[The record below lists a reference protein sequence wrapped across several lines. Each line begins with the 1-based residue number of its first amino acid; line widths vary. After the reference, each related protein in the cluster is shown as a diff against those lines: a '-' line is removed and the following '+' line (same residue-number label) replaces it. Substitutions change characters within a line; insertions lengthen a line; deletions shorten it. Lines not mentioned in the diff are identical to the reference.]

1 MNANKSD
8 NDFSIN
14 LYDTQSRIADAK
26 KFLDLLFGA
35 VSGKRYSYLWLKN
48 PHQKG
53 GGKTIA
59 YCVTDSD
66 ARERMAKDAIRIC
79 DEQRL
84 EVYVGVNCTDEP
96 SATNV
101 RSTTPSKWKD
111 GGAPAV
117 TVQTATVTDI
127 DAVGGAHVNHVDK
140 QGRNIVYLPDFDTA
154 KSLLPFQLSLLIN
167 SGYGGLHGYA
177 LYREPIIITAD
188 NDKLAEE
195 RNKKFIDVI
204 QHRAGVYV
212 NAVDSIHDLPRV
224 LRVVG
229 TRNYKGVV
237 SDDAPFVRFGEIND
251 VRFSPE
257 ELDEKIA
264 TFMPAPSPTIFT
276 PTTSTTRK
284 TQKQKVDPTMP
295 EINFSHKKH
304 GGKFSEK
311 IQRLMDDINANITD
325 ADLFA
330 KGYLEQS
337 VNGEYCCPWCDSGH
351 GEHQSGACHYYA
363 DGSNSHFTCF
373 SLRKYPKSHGGDII
387 AFLAQIYEMQQSG
400 KEFFDLLKRIAD
412 DFSIPYDEDTFKTTR
427 KTTEQII
434 EGAPVNLVFPADV
447 TFYGNEIQLVSWKFD
462 KQSREKVPSYFTVAR
477 TIILPSKEFDD
488 IASGTI
494 SYEVSILLP
503 NGQWKKTDATKQTLI
518 NPTKIF
524 DLTDYGADVASPKG
538 LAQYFSKV
546 LSLPENDERIPKI
559 RVFNR
564 PGWHD
569 GDQFI
574 YPTPAETDNYIV
586 RRNGI
591 NYSAIFTVKGDA
603 AEWLKMF
610 KDVTDFGKHVDDIKR
625 NPQSHY
631 VRFAIGA
638 CLVAPMLKV
647 IGVKNIQIDFHGT
660 SNRGKTLIPKIGL
673 SVFGD
678 PSDGKMLRTWNSS
691 ENNRLAMAM
700 GFCDFPILVDEG
712 ESMNKATRGARST
725 DSYNFFAGIT
735 DQKNKR
741 NGDVREA
748 GIFRGVRIMTSES
761 PMHTDTDKQGAFKR
775 VIDFPVRETIFTDSD
790 ARRLHLFVEGNYG
803 HYGRQWCNYI
813 VENQQAIR
821 ADFETLCRHFEDAGF
836 GTNFKPIKLDTVDPT
851 NARSVIAAA
860 AAFYHFLT
868 CLKLDKEFDMMRAI
882 VLAEKFLRELPTKE
896 EMSDVK
902 RSIQLLASWIHENP
916 TRFITVKVRHPDDP
930 PPIDENDFNE
940 DNPATSFAG
949 TVGKKFANGDV
960 AFYQNAFRK
969 ICEEIRLPSYEK
981 FLSDLYE
988 LGALDCKSSRT
999 KVKQIRIGKDR
1010 PWVYYIKA
1018 DVFNPKKNDD

>member
-14 LYDTQSRIADAK
+14 LYDTPSRVADAK

-48 PHQKG
+48 PTQKG

-111 GGAPAV
+111 GRAPAV

-127 DAVGGAHVNHVDK
+127 DAVGGSHVNHVDK

-177 LYREPIIITAD
+177 LYREPIVITAD
-188 NDKLAEE
+188 NDKPAED

-204 QHRAGVYV
+204 QHRSGIYIH
-212 NAVDSIHDLPRV
+212 AVDSIHDLPRV

-229 TRNYKGVV
+229 TRNYKGGV

-276 PTTSTTRK
+276 PTPSTTRK
-284 TQKQKVDPTMP
+284 PQKQKVDPTMP

-311 IQRLMDDINANITD
+311 IRRLMDNINANITD
-325 ADLFA
+325 ADLLA

-447 TFYGNEIQLVSWKFD
+447 TLYGNEIQLVSWKFD
-462 KQSREKVPSYFTVAR
+462 KTTGEQVPSYFTVAR
-477 TIILPSKEFDD
+477 TIILPSKKFCDL
-488 IASGTI
+488 ASGKI
-494 SYEVSILLP
+494 SYEVSIHLP
-503 NGQWKKTDATKQTLI
+503 NGQWKRADADKRTLLD
-518 NPTKIF
+518 PSKIYE
-524 DLTDYGADVASPKG
+524 LTEQDADVASPKG

-559 RVFNR
+559 KVYNR
-564 PGWHD
+564 PGWH

-574 YPTPAETDNYIV
+574 YPTPAETDNYRVERSNIS
-586 RRNGI
+586 
-591 NYSAIFTVKGDA
+591 YTEIFATKGNA
-603 AEWLKMF
+603 TEWLEMF
-610 KDVTDFGKHVDDIKR
+610 KDVTDYGKYSDDKSR

-631 VRFAIGA
+631 VRFAIGL

-647 IGVKNIQIDFHGT
+647 IGVKNIQVDFHGT
-660 SNRGKTLIPKIGL
+660 SNYAKTLAPKIGL

-691 ENNRLAMAM
+691 ENNRLAMAL

-712 ESMNKATRGARST
+712 ESMSKKTRETFFT
-725 DSYNFFAGIT
+725 DSYIFFTGIT

-748 GIFRGVRIMTSES
+748 GIFRGVRTMTAES
-761 PMHTDTDKQGAFKR
+761 PMHTDTDKKGAFKR
-775 VIDFPVRETIFTDSD
+775 FIDFPVRKQIFDDST
-790 ARRLHLFVEGNYG
+790 ARDLHLFVERNFG
-803 HYGRQWCNYI
+803 HYGRKWCNYI
-813 VENQQAIR
+813 VENRQAIR
-821 ADFETLCRHFEDAGF
+821 ADFNTLCKHFEQAGF
-836 GTNFKPIKLDTVDPT
+836 GTNFNPIKFDTVDPT

-860 AAFYHFLT
+860 TAFYHFLT

-882 VLAEKFLRELPTKE
+882 VLAEQFLRELPTQE

-902 RSIQLLASWIHENP
+902 RSIDLLASWINQHEDRFQTPRKADVDDRPIEGEFNP
-916 TRFITVKVRHPDDP
+916 VGTY
-930 PPIDENDFNE
+930 
-940 DNPATSFAG
+940 AG
-949 TVGKKFANGDV
+949 AVGMKFADGSYG
-960 AFYQNAFRK
+960 FFTLAFRD
-969 ICEEIRLPSYEK
+969 IVSEIGLPSYKK
-981 FLSDLYE
+981 FLNDLYE
-988 LGALDCKSSRT
+988 LGALICKDT
-999 KVKQIRIGKDR
+999 DGKKSNTDR
-1010 PWVYYIKA
+1010 FNGKLKRYYHIKA
-1018 DVFNPKKNDD
+1018 DVLFPKTTDD

>member
-1 MNANKSD
+1 MNNSD
-8 NDFSIN
+8 SNSSTN
-14 LYDTQSRIADAK
+14 LYDIQSRIADAK

-48 PHQKG
+48 PTQKG
-53 GGKTIA
+53 GGVTTA
-59 YCVTDSD
+59 YCVTDD
-66 ARERMAKDAIRIC
+66 ATRERMAADAIRIC
-79 DEQRL
+79 DNQGL

-96 SATNV
+96 SPKNV
-101 RSTTPSKWKD
+101 RSTTPTNKKPD
-111 GGAPAV
+111 DKKNTPVV

-127 DAVGGAHVNHVDK
+127 DAVGGAHVNHVDPK
-140 QGRNIVYLPDFDTA
+140 TGKNIVYLPDFDTA
-154 KSLLPFQLSLLIN
+154 KSLIPFQLSMLIN

-177 LYREPIIITAD
+177 LYREPIVITAD

-204 QHRAGVYV
+204 QHRAGVYIH
-212 NAVDSIHDLPRV
+212 AVDSIHDLPRV

-229 TRNYKGVV
+229 TRNYKGGV

-276 PTTSTTRK
+276 QTPSATRK

-295 EINFSHKKH
+295 EINFSQKKH

-325 ADLFA
+325 ADLLA

-373 SLRKYPKSHGGDII
+373 SERKYNASHGGDII

-477 TIILPSKEFDD
+477 TIILPSKKFCDL
-488 IASGTI
+488 ASGKI
-494 SYEVSILLP
+494 SYEVSIHLP
-503 NGQWKKTDATKQTLI
+503 NGQWKRADADKRTLLD
-518 NPTKIF
+518 PSKIYE
-524 DLTDYGADVASPKG
+524 LTEQDADVASPKG

-564 PGWHD
+564 PGWH
-569 GDQFI
+569 GDKFI
-574 YPTPAETDNYIV
+574 YPTPAETDNYRV
-586 RRNGI
+586 ERNNI
-591 NYSAIFTVKGDA
+591 SYTKIFATRGDA
-603 AEWLKMF
+603 DKWLEMF
-610 KDVTDFGKHVDDIKR
+610 KDVTDFGKKDKDK

-631 VRFAIGA
+631 VRFAIGL

-647 IGVKNIQIDFHGT
+647 IGVKNIQVDFWGT

-673 SVFGD
+673 SVYGD

-712 ESMNKATRGARST
+712 ESMNKATRGAFST
-725 DSYNFFAGIT
+725 DSYNFYTGIIN
-735 DQKNKR
+735 QKNQR
-741 NGDVREA
+741 NGDSRKAET
-748 GIFRGVRIMTSES
+748 FRGVRIMTSES

-803 HYGRQWCNYI
+803 HYGRQWCNY
-813 VENQQAIR
+813 VAKNQQAIR

-896 EMSDVK
+896 EISDVK
-902 RSIQLLASWIHENP
+902 RSINLLASWINQHEDRFMTPRKADVDDRPIEGEFNP
-916 TRFITVKVRHPDDP
+916 V
-930 PPIDENDFNE
+930 
-940 DNPATSFAG
+940 G
-949 TVGKKFANGDV
+949 TYTGAVGMKFANGDYG
-960 AFYQNAFRK
+960 FYPLAFRD
-969 ICEEIRLPSYEK
+969 IVSDIGLPNYKK

-988 LGALDCKSSRT
+988 LGAIDCTDSREKAKQKRINGKNTRYYHIKS
-999 KVKQIRIGKDR
+999 
-1010 PWVYYIKA
+1010 
-1018 DVFNPKKNDD
+1018 DVLFPKTTND